1 MIDSFDTNK
10 DGQFDRNEVRSM
22 VLYMLQERKKVQSM
36 KLIVWVILACVVG
49 GAFTVLAMCSAAN
62 EISKETHAD
71 PGGVMVDLSGSAVQ
85 TDAVRSMAD
94 MRGFLDLPFA
104 TMEKLDYLVFATG
117 EDGCSG
123 DTEEHLMKVSRVVRS
138 NTVAGGGAAASM
150 KVYGSDGSSVVD
162 IDRDGVLFGST
173 AVCLGAEDVEEDGVE
188 RRRFLEMETEHR
200 RRLGFGGSLMTS
212 GSFTM
217 MASSVD

>member
-1 MIDSFDTNK
+1 
-10 DGQFDRNEVRSM
+10 
-22 VLYMLQERKKVQSM
+22 
-36 KLIVWVILACVVG
+36 
-49 GAFTVLAMCSAAN
+49 
-62 EISKETHAD
+62 
-71 PGGVMVDLSGSAVQ
+71 MVDLTNTAVQ

-94 MRGFLDLPFA
+94 MRGFMDLPFA

-138 NTVAGGGAAASM
+138 NTVAGGGAAASI

-162 IDRDGVLFGST
+162 IDRDGVMFGST
-173 AVCLGAEDVEEDGVE
+173 PICVGAEDVEEDGVGG
-188 RRRFLEMETEHR
+188 RRSLEMETEHR
-200 RRLGFGGSLMTS
+200 RRLGFGGALMTS

-217 MASSVD
+217 MASDVD